1 MKALLKARSIRNTLI
16 SAAAASVMTLPLL
29 ASASAINNTDSDVR
43 ITYEKT
49 ELASTRGQT
58 GLYARLKDASRKI
71 CGSSNIRITGS
82 LQNSAVK
89 AQCYNETLTAAV
101 ERVGN
106 PEITA
111 LHNN

>member
-1 MKALLKARSIRNTLI
+1 MKTLLKARSIRNTLI

-29 ASASAINNTDSDVR
+29 ASASVIHKTDSGVR

-49 ELASTRGQT
+49 ELASRRGQK
-58 GLYARLKDASRKI
+58 GLYARLKSASRKI
-71 CGSSNIRITGS
+71 CGWSNIRITGS
-82 LQNSAVK
+82 VHNSAAK
-89 AQCYNETLTAAV
+89 SQCYDETLTAAV